1 MIAKLQM
8 LAFLCVAC
16 FQSGVNVLVVNLPQ
30 KTPDPTPVNNRQT
43 ASSVSPLR
51 LTTTI
56 INSRYCKKPEEQNP
70 TLQLTL
76 QARFVNISE
85 HPVILYRG
93 DNLVAEAMISRSVED
108 ATNKIYESSRQFHWM
123 TAGSPPER
131 NVTSAKPSRKFV
143 VLQPDRSIQTQVTVP
158 ISILPRN
165 ANAESK
171 EIDPFG
177 AIPFGNHVLQ
187 VTLTT
192 WLGTRQEG
200 EELRRRWSN
209 TGTFWFGGVTSEPM
223 PFNVQPKRSSCP

>member
-1 MIAKLQM
+1 MIARLQI
-8 LAFLCVAC
+8 LAFLCVTC
-16 FQSGVNVLVVNLPQ
+16 FQSGVNVVVVNPPP
-30 KTPDPTPVNNRQT
+30 KTPGPTPVNNLQT
-43 ASSVSPLR
+43 AASVSPLR

-56 INSRYCKKPEEQNP
+56 VESRYCKKPEEQIP
-70 TLQLTL
+70 TLHLTL
-76 QARFVNISE
+76 QARFLNVSE

-93 DNLVAEAMISRSVED
+93 DNLVAEAMVSRSVED
-108 ATNKIYESSRQFHWM
+108 AANKNYESQREFHWM
-123 TAGSPPER
+123 TAGSPPPR
-131 NVTSAKPSRKFV
+131 NITSVKSSRKFV
-143 VLQPDRSIQTQVTVP
+143 VLQPDRSIEARVTVP

-165 ANAESK
+165 ESN

-177 AIPFGNHVLQ
+177 AVPFGNHVLQ

-200 EELRRRWSN
+200 EELRQRWTN

>member
-8 LAFLCVAC
+8 LAFLCITC

-30 KTPDPTPVNNRQT
+30 KTPDPTPVNNLQT
-43 ASSVSPLR
+43 AASVSPLR

-56 INSRYCKKPEEQNP
+56 IDSRYCKKPEEQNP
-70 TLQLTL
+70 TLHLTL
-76 QARFVNISE
+76 RARFLNVSE
-85 HPVILYRG
+85 HPVILYKG
-93 DNLVAEAMISRSVED
+93 DNLVAEAVISRSVED
-108 ATNKIYESSRQFHWM
+108 AANRNYESKREFHWM
-123 TAGSPPER
+123 TSGSPPAR
-131 NVTSAKPSRKFV
+131 KITSAKPSRKFV
-143 VLQPDRSIQTQVTVP
+143 VLQPDRSIQAQVTVP
-158 ISILPRN
+158 ISILPKD
-165 ANAESK
+165 ESK

-200 EELRRRWSN
+200 EELRQRWSN
-209 TGTFWFGGVTSEPM
+209 TGTFWFGGVTSELM

>member
-8 LAFLCVAC
+8 LALLCVAC
-16 FQSGVNVLVVNLPQ
+16 FQSGVNVLVVNLPPN
-30 KTPDPTPVNNRQT
+30 TPDPTPVHNLQT
-43 ASSVSPLR
+43 AASVSPLR

-56 INSRYCKKPEEQNP
+56 IDSRYCKKPEEQNP
-70 TLQLTL
+70 TLFLTL
-76 QARFVNISE
+76 QARFLNVSE

-108 ATNKIYESSRQFHWM
+108 AANKNYESSREFHSM
-123 TAGSPPER
+123 TSGSPPVR
-131 NVTSAKPSRKFV
+131 KITSARPSRKFV

-158 ISILPRN
+158 ITILPRN
-165 ANAESK
+165 ANAGSN

-177 AIPFGNHVLQ
+177 AIPYGNHVLQ

-200 EELRRRWSN
+200 EELRQRWSS

-223 PFNVQPKRSSCP
+223 PFDVQPKRSSCP

>member
-1 MIAKLQM
+1 MIAKLQI
-8 LAFLCVAC
+8 LAFLCITC
-16 FQSGVNVLVVNLPQ
+16 FQSGVNVLVVNLPR
-30 KTPDPTPVNNRQT
+30 KTPGPTPVNNPQT
-43 ASSVSPLR
+43 AASVSPLR

-56 INSRYCKKPEEQNP
+56 IESRYCKKPEEQNP
-70 TLQLTL
+70 TLHLTL
-76 QARFVNISE
+76 RARFLNVSE

-108 ATNKIYESSRQFHWM
+108 AANKNYESQREFHWM
-123 TAGSPPER
+123 TAGSPPVR
-131 NVTSAKPSRKFV
+131 NITSAKPSRKFV

-158 ISILPRN
+158 ITILPKD
-165 ANAESK
+165 ESK

-200 EELRRRWSN
+200 EELRQRWSN
-209 TGTFWFGGVTSEPM
+209 IGTFWFGGVTSEPM
-223 PFNVQPKRSSCP
+223 PFNVQPKRSSCPQ